1 MLERVFATWFIKD
14 YEQKKRYYVAF
25 GIILLMMLMSTLTA
39 HIFNS
44 TNWIFVY
51 VATHLILNI
60 ICYVVSIITYRIN
73 KNYYYNNGSI
83 KQDYSLGTRFQIS
96 ENIKVYKASFLD

>member
-44 TNWIFVY
+44 KY
-51 VATHLILNI
+51 VNGN
-60 ICYVVSIITYRIN
+60 CITSAVPIN
-73 KNYYYNNGSI
+73 NRTVIVNEEQFEHMY
-83 KQDYSLGTRFQIS
+83 
-96 ENIKVYKASFLD
+96 